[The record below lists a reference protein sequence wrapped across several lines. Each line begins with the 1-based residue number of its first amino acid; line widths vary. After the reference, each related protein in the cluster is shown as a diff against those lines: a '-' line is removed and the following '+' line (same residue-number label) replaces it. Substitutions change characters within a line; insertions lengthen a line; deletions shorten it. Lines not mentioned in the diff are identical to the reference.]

1 MEKGFLYLITV
12 FFELLSIVVRFIIAF
27 SLTFTLVL
35 IVLFFGWFF
44 GIFASTVP
52 GFYMTFS
59 DTIRNLNI
67 NLLAFVPLTAGVG
80 FAVLPLLGSIHAIL
94 GLGSGSLLTRF
105 VLGARRLSTRE
116 RAAIT
121 EALAEISEVAERN
134 GMGDKIRTFPHIYV
148 LDGISSYAYLIGTT
162 LYISAGAIRSEDLKV
177 LLVHELGH
185 LNHGDGG
192 VILALRRLLFPL
204 NQLLVGGV
212 KDYSTGRVGKK
223 TKLQEF
229 DALQLYYSVINT
241 MLFFVLAFAGGGFGV
256 WLTSWFWAGY
266 FRERDYDADAFVARC
281 GFGDELITFLEQ
293 GLFYD
298 TSIPYMAGWQ
308 PVNEL
313 RIDVLQYPENR
324 SFLATQ
330 IAGSGDAGYQEKD
343 LLQRVGQSLQN
354 LPVAETAKRV
364 RQQAEELLTDEKV
377 VAMRTRA
384 VEQVRSTTE
393 ELRQKAQELLA
404 ADRQPTP
411 ALPIEAE
418 NQRQVMTQGFVAQGN
433 TEAKSPE
440 PSVAEPSARAKE
452 RASGTRVLAEKEV
465 ALLEWLDSGSRADSL
480 ELMAKNLKRAADID
494 LQAALSE
501 PAQELALLYGRRGN
515 GYARQIQQ
523 AMKEGLALESEKIF
537 PLVVKFASISA
548 HFLLYTDQVLEHEQW
563 DDESI
568 PLIKRLGSILIEAVA
583 NNNSFEELQAWCLEI
598 ARIESV

>member
-1 MEKGFLYLITV
+1 MEKGVLYLITV

-27 SLTFTLVL
+27 SLTFALLL
-35 IVLFFGWFF
+35 IGLFFGWFF
-44 GIFASTVP
+44 SIFAYQTP
-52 GFYMTFS
+52 GFYYSFADS
-59 DTIRNLNI
+59 IRNSYI
-67 NLLAFVPLTAGVG
+67 NVLAFVPLTVG
-80 FAVLPLLGSIHAIL
+80 AAFAVLPLLGSIHAII

-116 RAAIT
+116 RATIM

-134 GMGDKIRTFPHIYV
+134 GMGDKVRTFPHMYV

-229 DALQLYYSVINT
+229 DALQLYYSIINT
-241 MLFFVLAFAGGGFGV
+241 MLFFVLSFAGGGFGV
-256 WLTSWFWAGY
+256 WLTSWLWAGY
-266 FRERDYDADAFVARC
+266 FRECDYDADAFVVRC
-281 GFGDELITFLEQ
+281 GFGDELVAFLEQ

-324 SFLATQ
+324 SLF
-330 IAGSGDAGYQEKD
+330 IESGDAWQQEKE
-343 LLQRVGQSLQN
+343 LLRRVGQSLQN

-364 RQQAEELLTDEKV
+364 RQQAEELLADEKV
-377 VAMRTRA
+377 VALRTKA
-384 VEQVRSTTE
+384 VEQVRSTTGD
-393 ELRQKAQELLA
+393 LRQRAQEFL
-404 ADRQPTP
+404 ADRQPDVTP
-411 ALPIEAE
+411 SSESANQGAPGSAYQEDLEAE
-418 NQRQVMTQGFVAQGN
+418 FSQDYEVDSATSAETTFSDTQVLT
-433 TEAKSPE
+433 
-440 PSVAEPSARAKE
+440 
-452 RASGTRVLAEKEV
+452 EKET
-465 ALLEWLDSGSRADSL
+465 ALLEWLDIGSRADSL
-480 ELMAKNLKRAADID
+480 EMMADNLKRALDID
-494 LQAALSE
+494 LQVALSE
-501 PAQELALLYGRRGN
+501 PAREVVLLYGRRGN
-515 GYARQIQQ
+515 DYAQQIQQ
-523 AMKEGLALESEKIF
+523 ARHKGIALESEQVF

-548 HFLLYTDQVLEHEQW
+548 HFLMYTDQVLEHEKW

-568 PLIKRLGSILIEAVA
+568 PLIKRLGSILIDSVM
-583 NNNSFEELQAWCLEI
+583 NNQSVQELRQWCLDI
-598 ARIESV
+598 ACIQPG